1 MCSNTNVKNEQN
13 QKYESHYKLKTQHLQ
28 IVSHSLIDK
37 TKDKYVQNNI
47 KINLLS
53 LSSKY
58 FFILTYWTREYSMT

>member
-37 TKDKYVQNNI
+37 TKDKYV
-47 KINLLS
+47 
-53 LSSKY
+53 
-58 FFILTYWTREYSMT
+58 